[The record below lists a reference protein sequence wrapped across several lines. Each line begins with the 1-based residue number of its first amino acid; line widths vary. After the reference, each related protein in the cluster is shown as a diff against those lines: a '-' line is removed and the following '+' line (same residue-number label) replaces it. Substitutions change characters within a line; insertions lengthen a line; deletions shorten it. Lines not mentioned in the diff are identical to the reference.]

1 MLEIHFIK
9 GRAIMNAIVVTP
21 VTDVRAER
29 KFRSER
35 VHQLVFGE
43 IVEILEDIQILEK
56 FDYIFVR
63 DVRLDYK
70 GYVNKNTLY
79 FMSEEEYK
87 QIIKFKMIKVSVPF
101 CRISGPVNFLL
112 PFGSRLYTENGK
124 DFFMPNGFIYNVVDE
139 PNENFNSVVELA
151 LQMIGIPYLWGG
163 TSSYGF
169 DCSGFVNRL
178 YDVALNVDMPRD
190 ASDQENRY
198 PKIATIDE
206 QEKLM
211 SGDLLYMEGH
221 VMMYIGDGK
230 IVHANGHNMC
240 VSITS
245 LNNDE
250 YGKYLKSRIRKV
262 CRVCST

>member
-1 MLEIHFIK
+1 
-9 GRAIMNAIVVTP
+9 MNAIIVVP

-29 KFRSER
+29 RFRSEGI
-35 VHQLVFGE
+35 HQLVFGE
-43 IVEILEDIQILEK
+43 IVEVLEDIQLLEK
-56 FDYIFVR
+56 FDYILIR

-79 FMSEEEYK
+79 FMTEKEYEQIK
-87 QIIKFKMIKVSVPF
+87 NFRIIKLSVPF
-101 CRISGPVNFLL
+101 CRISGSVSFLL

-124 DFFMPNGFIYNVVDE
+124 DFFLPNGFVYNVVDE
-139 PNENFNSVVELA
+139 PNESFNSVVELA

-178 YDVALNVDMPRD
+178 YDVALNIDMPRD
-190 ASDQENRY
+190 AGDQENRY
-198 PKIATIDE
+198 PQIATVDE
-206 QEKLM
+206 YEKLM
-211 SGDLLYMEGH
+211 PGDLLYMEGH

-240 VSITS
+240 VSITD
-245 LNNDE
+245 LNDND
-250 YGKYLKSRIRKV
+250 YGRYLKSQIRKV
-262 CRVCST
+262 CRVSST